1 MYKRIGVLLQQTR
14 FPLWTN
20 QQFQGI
26 SDTSNVLQMLVLL
39 KNPTL
44 LLSPKCTSEL
54 IDYFLSFNTDDE
66 YCINV

>member
-1 MYKRIGVLLQQTR
+1 VLLQQTR

-44 LLSPKCTSEL
+44 LIPKCTSEL
-54 IDYFLSFNTDDE
+54 IDYFLCLNTDE
-66 YCINV
+66 YCLNV